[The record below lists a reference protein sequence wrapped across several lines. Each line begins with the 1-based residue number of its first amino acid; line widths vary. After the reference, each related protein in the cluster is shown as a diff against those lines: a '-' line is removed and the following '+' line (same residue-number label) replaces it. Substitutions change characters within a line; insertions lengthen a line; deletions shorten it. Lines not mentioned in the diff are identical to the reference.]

1 MARATLEGGGNAGSP
16 NAGKTAAQISA
27 EAATRTYKNAAT
39 AAEKNPTPQNI
50 ARAKD
55 AFNAQ
60 TAAVAKVPTV
70 DYTKIIQEAQAASKS
85 IDTTMAEVNR
95 DIAAVNTA
103 GQEVSTVSQSM
114 GGPAFTP
121 ITQVS
126 TNKTNSEAID
136 AFALLEAQLR
146 QWGLESLA
154 STFISLA
161 TQGFKPQ
168 EAMNKIKYD
177 TSINPSTG
185 KAWNA
190 DYTKRFSGNVAR
202 VKQGLNAYS
211 EAEYL
216 ALEDSYA
223 DTIRRNNLTN
233 LISTDATFN
242 QTQFAGYME
251 QGLSA
256 TEFAERIDEVS
267 NRVIYGDPKTKEQ
280 FREYFPALTDT
291 DIISYILR
299 PDITMPVIKTK
310 ITAAE
315 IGGAARQVGL
325 AATSKGMAETLA
337 QSGVNRAEA
346 LAGYQQIGEF
356 LPEAELYS
364 QIYKQEGINYNQET
378 AERDVLLGQADATK
392 KRKRLASLERAA
404 FEGSSGTLRTGRTIG
419 NQGAF

>member
-1 MARATLEGGGNAGSP
+1 MARSFREAEEASNAQGVTQ
-16 NAGKTAAQISA
+16 AAVTWAAQ
-27 EAATRTYKNAAT
+27 NAK
-39 AAEKNPTPQNI
+39 KNPTPENI
-50 ARAKD
+50 AIAKQTF
-55 AFNAQ
+55 AAQQATMPKPINYAQ
-60 TAAVAKVPTV
+60 TLA
-70 DYTKIIQEAQAASKS
+70 DAQAAAKE
-85 IDTTMAEVNR
+85 IDKTIDEVNANISAVNVAGQAAG
-95 DIAAVNTA
+95 DIA
-103 GQEVSTVSQSM
+103 QRM
-114 GGPAFTP
+114 GGTPFTP
-121 ITQVS
+121 INTVDGGARDKE
-126 TNKTNSEAID
+126 NID

-146 QWGLESLA
+146 QWGLGSLA
-154 STFISLA
+154 NVFISLA

-168 EAMNKIKYD
+168 EALNKIKYD
-177 TSINPSTG
+177 TSINPATG

-190 DYTKRFSGNVAR
+190 DYTKRFSGNAAR

-233 LISTDATFN
+233 LISTDAEFN
-242 QTQFAGYME
+242 QKQFAGYME

-325 AATSKGMAETLA
+325 AATSRDMAETLA
-337 QSGVNRAEA
+337 QSGVSRAEA

-356 LPEAELYS
+356 LPDAELYS

-378 AERDVLLGQADATK
+378 AERDVLLGQADATR

-404 FEGSSGTLRTGRTIG
+404 FEGSSGTLRTGRTTG